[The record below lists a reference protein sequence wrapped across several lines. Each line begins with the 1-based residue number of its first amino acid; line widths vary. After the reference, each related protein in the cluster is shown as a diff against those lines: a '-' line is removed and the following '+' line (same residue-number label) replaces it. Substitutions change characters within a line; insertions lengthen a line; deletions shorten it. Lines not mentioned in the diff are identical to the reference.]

1 MAEGKLGPKATY
13 LGNNP
18 EDKQAVTMAGVRFK
32 PGEAVDLVKELGT
45 RAEAILA
52 KLAGNSFFRVDGGPD
67 HVKLKAER
75 DKAEAKAAE
84 EDAKAAAEQ
93 SASNYKP
100 PEEATLERQP
110 KEQAKEQ
117 PKEQPKPAPVKP

>member
-18 EDKQAVTMAGVRFK
+18 DDKQAVTMAGVRFK

-52 KLAGNSFFRVDGGPD
+52 KLAGNSFFKVDGGPD
-67 HVKLKAER
+67 HAKLKAEH
-75 DKAEAKAAE
+75 DKAQAKAAE
-84 EDAKAAAEQ
+84 EAAKEQ
-93 SASNYKP
+93 ESQSYTP
-100 PEEATLERQP
+100 PEEATLE
-110 KEQAKEQ
+110 KKEQ

>member
-32 PGEAVDLVKELGT
+32 PGEAVDLVKELGV
-45 RAEAILA
+45 RAEAILT
-52 KLAGNSFFRVDGGPD
+52 KLAGNSFFKVDGGPD
-67 HVKLKAER
+67 HAKLKAEH

-84 EDAKAAAEQ
+84 DAAKDAEAASQ
-93 SASNYKP
+93 YKP
-100 PEEATLERQP
+100 PEEATLEKPAQ
-110 KEQAKEQ
+110 
-117 PKEQPKPAPVKP
+117 QPKPAPVKP